1 MAALNGHYS
10 HFEALPAR
18 SFVDGD
24 TTDLFTTAQF
34 APTAGSLL
42 FTMGCHSG
50 LNVPDIGVAAPNP
63 AQQARLLDWAQA
75 ATGRGALYVGQSGFG
90 YGDTEAVA
98 YSERLLQYFAENL
111 AARSMTAAQALM
123 FAQQRYVGDLGVIG
137 VYDAKIVEIS
147 TFYGLPMW
155 RIGAGGTE
163 APSAMPADGASTG
176 RLSTAQFAAA
186 PDLEEVVSVNGS
198 YWTANGEL
206 PQVTHFRPIQP
217 RMTVDVPAGDGLTL
231 HGAVIETL
239 VSVDVPGVDPVY
251 DRPVVDLGANEPERA
266 ASDVWFPAQIQ
277 AVQSYAGAAGQVD
290 QLVLMPGQY
299 FTDGSATGTQR
310 LHHQIGG
317 TAYRSDSDDW
327 TAPAIRLVSG
337 NVVNGGV
344 TFEVTTPDTD
354 VLRGV
359 VLWRDDASNSL
370 AQLGVARHRRQVVG
384 RRPADGRRDPRHRV
398 RRAARR
404 PGRER
409 RGQHQQGPRV
419 RRAAGVVDQA
429 RA

>member
-1 MAALNGHYS
+1 M
-10 HFEALPAR
+10 
-18 SFVDGD
+18 
-24 TTDLFTTAQF
+24 FTTAQF
-34 APTAGSLL
+34 APAAGSLL

-63 AQQARLLDWAQA
+63 AQQASLLDWAQA
-75 ATGRGALYVGQSGFG
+75 ATSRGALYVGQSGFG

-111 AARSMTAAQALM
+111 ATRSMTAAQALM

-186 PDLEEVVSVNGS
+186 PDLEEVESANGS

-217 RMTVDVPAGDGLTL
+217 RMTIDVPAGDGLTL

-251 DRPVVDLGANEPERA
+251 DRPVVDLGGERA
-266 ASDVWFPAQIQ
+266 G
-277 AVQSYAGAAGQVD
+277 AGSQRR
-290 QLVLMPGQY
+290 LVPGA
-299 FTDGSATGTQR
+299 DPGSAVLCRRGR
-310 LHHQIGG
+310 SGRPARADAGPVLHRGG
-317 TAYRSDSDDW
+317 GDGYAAA
-327 TAPAIRLVSG
+327 APADRGHGLPVRLRRLDG
-337 NVVNGGV
+337 PGDPAG
-344 TFEVTTPDTD
+344 
-354 VLRGV
+354 LRQRG
-359 VLWRDDASNSL
+359 
-370 AQLGVARHRRQVVG
+370 
-384 RRPADGRRDPRHRV
+384 
-398 RRAARR
+398 
-404 PGRER
+404 ER
-409 RGQHQQGPRV
+409 RGDVRGHQLRL
-419 RRAAGVVDQA
+419 RRHTWGGAVA
-429 RA
+429 R